1 MTEQNDEFD
10 SSWKDIVETSF
21 QDFILNIFRFL
32 DWLMELP
39 EGLKQAFRSE
49 LEQYEQE
56 KKMPYMTSIEQM
68 GREEEKQAIA
78 FSLLRQNVAVE
89 VIFQATG
96 LTIAQ
101 LQ

>member
-1 MTEQNDEFD
+1 
-10 SSWKDIVETSF
+10 
-21 QDFILNIFRFL
+21 
-32 DWLMELP
+32 MELP

-78 FSLLRQNVAVE
+78 LNMLRENVPLDQVSR
-89 VIFQATG
+89 FTG
-96 LTIAQ
+96 LAITQ
-101 LQ
+101 LQQLQNQIKQE